1 MDQDSRPLGIEDKVY
16 LSRNDKLLKNKTNN
30 QQQQWGNICRDM
42 EFLHQLETYGKQ
54 LLDTASVTGLDALK
68 AAFKNV
74 VNEAAEAAN

>member
-42 EFLHQLETYGKQ
+42 EFLH
-54 LLDTASVTGLDALK
+54 
-68 AAFKNV
+68 
-74 VNEAAEAAN
+74 